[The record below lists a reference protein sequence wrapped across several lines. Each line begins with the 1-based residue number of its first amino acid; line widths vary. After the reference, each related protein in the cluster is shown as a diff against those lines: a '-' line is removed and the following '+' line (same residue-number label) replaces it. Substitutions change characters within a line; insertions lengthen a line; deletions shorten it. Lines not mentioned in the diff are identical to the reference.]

1 MKKNLIIGTATGYK
15 YAQMQYFF
23 TSLKDIDFQGD
34 IVILVSDGIDPETE
48 KELTEQGVIPI
59 YIKEKAIQF
68 TKKYANSRLWK
79 IHYLPHKLLF
89 AMLNAGGDKIR
100 RLGNYVKRFHLISG
114 SRYCFYYDYLVAN
127 KDKYQYVLLTDVRD
141 VVFQADPFAGLNQT
155 DVLNFY
161 EEENTIEKSFY
172 TSYWIKHAFGAKALD
187 RIKEKM
193 SICSGTTI
201 GSVNRI
207 LKYLENM
214 IVTQARI
221 TAGLTG
227 LGGFDQGVHNYL
239 IYNNYFPGARVIAN
253 TDAEVATLGEST
265 SIWFNDEKELV
276 NRDKKVIPV
285 VHQFDRFP
293 EMKLKALA

>member
-1 MKKNLIIGTATGYK
+1 
-15 YAQMQYFF
+15 
-23 TSLKDIDFQGD
+23 
-34 IVILVSDGIDPETE
+34 
-48 KELTEQGVIPI
+48 
-59 YIKEKAIQF
+59 
-68 TKKYANSRLWK
+68 
-79 IHYLPHKLLF
+79 
-89 AMLNAGGDKIR
+89 
-100 RLGNYVKRFHLISG
+100 
-114 SRYCFYYDYLVAN
+114 
-127 KDKYQYVLLTDVRD
+127 VRD